1 MDKLGFIPNPEQY
14 APAGDEVIFDN
25 SIDALEFFQD
35 FYGGN
40 GVVLLASISLN
51 NLACSNMLVW
61 VYFDLDAQ
69 DIRSLAPVFK
79 LDNPEVFHECEFTKL
94 LPLTNEIFLFW
105 RETLY
110 STVFTSAGEVA
121 IKKVRAVLSEA
132 DMLNILRLE
141 GAFEAEDV
149 YPVELYS
156 LQQEKF
162 ACICWSIEQKE
173 KDTDDVVWHPVCKD
187 DEKLLDAFDGD
198 TLTEYPV
205 ELGET
210 ATIGGELFK
219 LCYNAAEGKH
229 FEKVSA
235 QQNALKTA
243 AGEKFR
249 IIPGQHRQP
258 GCQKTAIS
266 GFSQKSGG
274 SVNGNNVQKE
284 TRAAAGNGFATVKMQ
299 TDTANGKPKIIQ
311 FKPKR

>member
-1 MDKLGFIPNPEQY
+1 
-14 APAGDEVIFDN
+14 
-25 SIDALEFFQD
+25 
-35 FYGGN
+35 
-40 GVVLLASISLN
+40 
-51 NLACSNMLVW
+51 MLVW

-173 KDTDDVVWHPVCKD
+173 RTLMTLSGIRFAKTTKSCWT
-187 DEKLLDAFDGD
+187 L
-198 TLTEYPV
+198 LTEILSPN
-205 ELGET
+205 
-210 ATIGGELFK
+210 I
-219 LCYNAAEGKH
+219 
-229 FEKVSA
+229 
-235 QQNALKTA
+235 
-243 AGEKFR
+243 R
-249 IIPGQHRQP
+249 
-258 GCQKTAIS
+258 
-266 GFSQKSGG
+266 
-274 SVNGNNVQKE
+274 
-284 TRAAAGNGFATVKMQ
+284 
-299 TDTANGKPKIIQ
+299 
-311 FKPKR
+311 

>member
-1 MDKLGFIPNPEQY
+1 M
-14 APAGDEVIFDN
+14 
-25 SIDALEFFQD
+25 
-35 FYGGN
+35 
-40 GVVLLASISLN
+40 
-51 NLACSNMLVW
+51 
-61 VYFDLDAQ
+61 
-69 DIRSLAPVFK
+69 
-79 LDNPEVFHECEFTKL
+79 
-94 LPLTNEIFLFW
+94 
-105 RETLY
+105 
-110 STVFTSAGEVA
+110 FTSAGEVA

-258 GCQKTAIS
+258 GCQKTAMS

-284 TRAAAGNGFATVKMQ
+284 TSAASGNGFATVKMQ

>member
-1 MDKLGFIPNPEQY
+1 M
-14 APAGDEVIFDN
+14 
-25 SIDALEFFQD
+25 
-35 FYGGN
+35 
-40 GVVLLASISLN
+40 LLASISLN

-210 ATIGGELFK
+210 ATIGGKLFK

-243 AGEKFR
+243 VGEKFR

-258 GCQKTAIS
+258 GCQKTAMS

>member
-121 IKKVRAVLSEA
+121 IKKCDRRNEYKISSCSEEY
-132 DMLNILRLE
+132 LPSLR
-141 GAFEAEDV
+141 
-149 YPVELYS
+149 
-156 LQQEKF
+156 
-162 ACICWSIEQKE
+162 
-173 KDTDDVVWHPVCKD
+173 
-187 DEKLLDAFDGD
+187 
-198 TLTEYPV
+198 
-205 ELGET
+205 
-210 ATIGGELFK
+210 
-219 LCYNAAEGKH
+219 
-229 FEKVSA
+229 
-235 QQNALKTA
+235 
-243 AGEKFR
+243 
-249 IIPGQHRQP
+249 
-258 GCQKTAIS
+258 
-266 GFSQKSGG
+266 
-274 SVNGNNVQKE
+274 NGPTYRHINWN
-284 TRAAAGNGFATVKMQ
+284 TRRVTS
-299 TDTANGKPKIIQ
+299 P
-311 FKPKR
+311 R

>member
-14 APAGDEVIFDN
+14 APAGDEVALDN
-25 SIDALEFFQD
+25 SVDALEFFQD

-51 NLACSNMLVW
+51 NFACPNMLVW

-105 RETLY
+105 KETLY

-132 DMLNILRLE
+132 NMLNILRLE
-141 GAFEAEDV
+141 RAFEAEDV

-162 ACICWSIEQKE
+162 ACICWSIEQK
-173 KDTDDVVWHPVCKD
+173 DDDGVVWHPVCKD

-229 FEKVSA
+229 FEKISA
-235 QQNALKTA
+235 RQNALKIA
-243 AGEKFR
+243 ANEKFLA
-249 IIPGQHRQP
+249 IPGRHRLP
-258 GCQKTAIS
+258 GCQKTAMG
-266 GFSQKSGG
+266 GFSQKNGA

-299 TDTANGKPKIIQ
+299 TDTASRKSKIIE